1 MENVIDV
8 YTRPADPAH
17 PVVCMDEMPKQLIG
31 ECREAYTDG
40 HGVRHF
46 DTEYVRNG
54 TTNIF
59 MAVDPL
65 AGRRMAKVSAR
76 KTKQD
81 FAYFVEDIAGMY
93 PDAERITLVCDNLN
107 THDFGSLYETFA
119 PDKAHAL
126 MQRFELVHTP
136 KHGSWLNIAEIELS
150 VLGKQCL
157 NRRIATEE
165 EMKRHVLAWE
175 TDRNER
181 REKVVWRFQTADAR
195 IKLKHL
201 YPEFA

>member
-8 YTRPADPAH
+8 YTRPEDPAH
-17 PVVCMDEMPKQLIG
+17 PVVCMDEMPKQLTG

-40 HGVRHF
+40 HGVEHF

-65 AGRRMAKVSAR
+65 AGRRMTKVSAR

-107 THDFGSLYETFA
+107 THDFGSLYETFT

-136 KHGSWLNIAEIELS
+136 KHRQQGASPCRADVHPRVIERNCAAARRG
-150 VLGKQCL
+150 GKQREV
-157 NRRIATEE
+157 N
-165 EMKRHVLAWE
+165 
-175 TDRNER
+175 DRSEGDELDSASQAGEHAGELR
-181 REKVVWRFQTADAR
+181 S
-195 IKLKHL
+195 
-201 YPEFA
+201 PEPPQGSQ

>member
-1 MENVIDV
+1 
-8 YTRPADPAH
+8 
-17 PVVCMDEMPKQLIG
+17 
-31 ECREAYTDG
+31 
-40 HGVRHF
+40 
-46 DTEYVRNG
+46 
-54 TTNIF
+54 

-65 AGRRMAKVSAR
+65 AGRRMTKVSAR

-107 THDFGSLYETFA
+107 THDFGSLYETFT

-150 VLGKQCL
+150 VLSKQCL

-175 TDRNER
+175 TDRNKR
-181 REKVVWRFQTADAR
+181 CAKVDWRFQTADAR

-201 YPEFA
+201 YPVFV